1 MKHIIKKILR
11 FLLLLLKTIKSC
23 IYILLHSR
31 YQPIDCSGEGRTL
44 IVCGNGPSLGEQIDT
59 YPEIFQNNDVLCVN
73 AMCTT
78 EWFHKVKPKYYCIM
92 DPGSI
97 YDPKKLTPYMRQR
110 LCIMWDSFT
119 SVDWDM
125 ELIVPRYFAKSKFF
139 HERIQKLK
147 IRIRYINLLSFEGF
161 SFVGDWALRKQLCS
175 IGGQTVVTA
184 AVFFGICKGYK
195 EIYLLGAELNWLKSV
210 VVAED
215 NTLYF
220 DDSHFYGTENRR
232 MMADEFGK
240 PIHMAEYLGYE
251 RRSFQEYEMLEAY
264 SKKRGTKVYNAT
276 PNSLVDAFERKQ
288 LKWLRS
294 FKVEGEKG
302 E

>member
-1 MKHIIKKILR
+1 MKLIIKKVLKS
-11 FLLLLLKTIKSC
+11 FWLLLKTIESC
-23 IYILLHSR
+23 IRILLHSK
-31 YQPIDCSGEGRTL
+31 YQRIDQSGEGRTL
-44 IVCGNGPSLGEQIDT
+44 IVCGNGPSLGEQIDK

-78 EWFHKVKPKYYCIM
+78 EWFHRVKPKYYCIM
-92 DPGSI
+92 DPASI
-97 YDPKKLTPYMRQR
+97 RDPKELIPKIRQR
-110 LCIMWDSFT
+110 LDIMWDGFSF
-119 SVDWDM
+119 VDWDM
-125 ELIVPRYFAKSKFF
+125 ELIVPRYFAKSIFF

-147 IRIRYINLLSFEGF
+147 IRIRYINLLSFEGV
-161 SFVGDWALRKQLCS
+161 SFIGDWMLRRQLCS

-220 DDSHFYGTENRR
+220 DDSHFYGTEARR
-232 MMADEFGK
+232 LMADEFGN
-240 PIHMAEYLGYE
+240 PMHMTEYLWCE

-288 LKWLRS
+288 LKVLMPS
-294 FKVEGEKG
+294 KIEKEAIG
-302 E
+302 